1 MANNAP
7 SPECEESPPPPKR
20 SRYCELGVF
29 FNKVI
34 AEMPVY
40 LRTPPGADSEYSLKR
55 VLGADSPT
63 DRRLVLVGKWI
74 KSRNDQLIVEFPCF
88 SFQERFS
95 KPCPK
100 RNARL
105 PCPFATKQMW
115 MDSQWSFWSTWQN
128 ILDER
133 WKLPMQ
139 WRLDGVQ
146 STSRR

>member
-40 LRTPPGADSEYSLKR
+40 LRTPPGVDSEYSMKR

-63 DRRLVLVGKWI
+63 DRRLVLVGK
-74 KSRNDQLIVEFPCF
+74 
-88 SFQERFS
+88 
-95 KPCPK
+95 
-100 RNARL
+100 
-105 PCPFATKQMW
+105 
-115 MDSQWSFWSTWQN
+115 
-128 ILDER
+128 
-133 WKLPMQ
+133 
-139 WRLDGVQ
+139 
-146 STSRR
+146 